1 MTPLFE
7 GSTIWQRR
15 FTVYMNVA
23 WVSQK
28 VPCEMHFPGSFDK
41 LSACPGSRDDHI
53 VDIGG
58 PPSLDAP
65 GRLLHPSNVTFKWEG
80 PMLFSG
86 RVSKTLGWPP
96 QFLNTN
102 QGYGLISD
110 IRQMIAKSM
119 YWDECY
125 YNKQVSHQK
134 HEELGHLSKSRAI
147 SVPGNHTRYC
157 CQPYIHS
164 FSSWDPPISP
174 FSGTSMNSKWL
185 NEKNSYYAT
194 INIRSRKACP
204 FPSAF
209 TVGTSEY
216 WLFVLQVSHK
226 RLVINPIYAPM
237 PKYEP
242 RRKLEENLIMWTLPT
257 LTRLVLVVHGKDWCY
272 NPRKFDY
279 PGHSPSKSQSDC
291 NEVLVVL
298 TTYILFKSK
307 QHQMRVV

>member
-1 MTPLFE
+1 
-7 GSTIWQRR
+7 
-15 FTVYMNVA
+15 
-23 WVSQK
+23 
-28 VPCEMHFPGSFDK
+28 
-41 LSACPGSRDDHI
+41 
-53 VDIGG
+53 
-58 PPSLDAP
+58 
-65 GRLLHPSNVTFKWEG
+65 
-80 PMLFSG
+80 
-86 RVSKTLGWPP
+86 
-96 QFLNTN
+96 
-102 QGYGLISD
+102 
-110 IRQMIAKSM
+110 MIAKSM

-134 HEELGHLSKSRAI
+134 HEELGHLFKSRAI

-157 CQPYIHS
+157 CQSYIHS